1 MPGRADRKASG
12 AALVFAL
19 VIALLPTSQALGY
32 VEELEQSADRPLEV
46 ESLDG
51 DSTIQTTLA
60 AVTTAT
66 LITNTN
72 FTYIE
77 EDADQHEFILM
88 VLIPLIL
95 LALLFVILVILV
107 TRYKRKRTK
116 QEPSSQGSQN
126 ALQTYELG
134 SENIKVPIFEEDTP
148 SVMEIEMEELDKWMN
163 NMNRN
168 ADCECLPT
176 LKEEKESNHNPSWT
190 QISVVDKR
198 GLVPTTSEA
207 LCYTV
212 LGGADVSR

>member
-32 VEELEQSADRPLEV
+32 VEEPEQSADRPLEL
-46 ESLDG
+46 ESRDG
-51 DSTIQTTLA
+51 DSTDGAVMETTLA

-72 FTYIE
+72 FTYFE

-116 QEPSSQGSQN
+116 QG
-126 ALQTYELG
+126 ELG

-176 LKEEKESNHNPSWT
+176 LKEEKESNHNS
-190 QISVVDKR
+190 SD
-198 GLVPTTSEA
+198 SE
-207 LCYTV
+207 
-212 LGGADVSR
+212 S